1 MDYVYWYQPLIK
13 AQQAHSNKNAVQ
25 KRTSVSN
32 GSVRD
37 TVVFLPRFFFFLS
50 TNLV

>member
-1 MDYVYWYQPLIK
+1 MDYVYCYQPLIK
-13 AQQAHSNKNAVQ
+13 AQQAYSNKNVQ

-37 TVVFLPRFFFFLS
+37 TLVFLPRFCFSFH
-50 TNLV
+50 

>member
-13 AQQAHSNKNAVQ
+13 AQQVHSNKNVVQ

-37 TVVFLPRFFFFLS
+37 TLVFLPRLFFLS